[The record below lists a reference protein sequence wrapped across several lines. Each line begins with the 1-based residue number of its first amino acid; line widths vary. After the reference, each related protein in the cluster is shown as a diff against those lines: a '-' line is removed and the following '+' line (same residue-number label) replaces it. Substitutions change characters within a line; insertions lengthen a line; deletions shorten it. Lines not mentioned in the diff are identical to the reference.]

1 MKTERYGY
9 FLGFFLV
16 IILVSGCSY
25 FDFDDAV
32 ADSRAVETEGQH
44 NQTQAEISY
53 VTTKRTPFYAH
64 PAQASPPNGFLDAD
78 TKVQFVR
85 SAGSYFL
92 VKTTSG
98 KDWYVISSA
107 LKLLKSFNKTKWKKY
122 EI

>member
-1 MKTERYGY
+1 MEIKRYGY
-9 FLGFFLV
+9 FAGFLLVIFLV
-16 IILVSGCSY
+16 PSCSY
-25 FDFDDAV
+25 FDFDADA
-32 ADSRAVETEGQH
+32 ADSRAVETEGQY
-44 NQTQAEISY
+44 NQTQDEISY

-64 PAQASPPNGFLDAD
+64 PAQASPPNGFLDAG

-98 KDWYVISSA
+98 KDWYVLLSA
-107 LKLLKSFNKTKWKKY
+107 LKPLKSINKTKWKKY